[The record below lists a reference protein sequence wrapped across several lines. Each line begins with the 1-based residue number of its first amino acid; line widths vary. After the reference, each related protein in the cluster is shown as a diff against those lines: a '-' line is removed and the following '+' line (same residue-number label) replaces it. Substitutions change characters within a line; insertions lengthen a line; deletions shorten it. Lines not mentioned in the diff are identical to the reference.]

1 MRRRWASQMLA
12 VAIYAAHPGPA
23 AAQEAAGCAP
33 PPPAADAA
41 TAGSSVSWESV
52 ALLVSALAGIF
63 GYILEHRRTQAS
75 HARQLQEELEREE
88 RDAAESRQREA
99 HKTQLKRVETQ
110 MECFIQPWVVL
121 VSHLLVSTCEFA
133 SVVCR
138 DDAEKSSFAMMLG
151 ATEDNEIHKGA
162 ERVEKWNVA
171 RWMSGKVF
179 GDLLPDFVLQRIRS
193 EGAESP
199 LARRYR
205 RYVRHE
211 LFPILQRL
219 YDLISLH
226 GAAYNEPIAPEVY
239 LEMFSNS
246 YNLEWFKMQTRSWCL
261 VDLQVYTDQFRLIL
275 LEWDDGEFES
285 LTPEM
290 PFNGMGAM
298 YIGIKMQDLAGE
310 RQKELTGL
318 SVTSGAGGARGDL
331 ADEVKLLEQALEKK
345 GAEGKGAKV
354 HPSP

>member
-1 MRRRWASQMLA
+1 MRRRWANQLLA
-12 VAIYAAHPGPA
+12 VATCAQAAPA

-33 PPPAADAA
+33 PPSPAA
-41 TAGSSVSWESV
+41 GSDVSWESL
-52 ALLVSALAGIF
+52 ALLVSALAGIL

-110 MECFIQPWVVL
+110 MEVFIQPWVVM
-121 VSHLLVSTCEFA
+121 VSHLLVSTYEFA
-133 SVVCR
+133 AVVCR
-138 DDAEKSSFAMMLG
+138 DDAEKSSFAMLLG
-151 ATEDNEIHKGA
+151 ATEDNEIAKRS
-162 ERVEKWNVA
+162 ERVEKWQVA

-179 GDLLPDFVLQRIRS
+179 GDLLPDFVLERIRS
-193 EGAESP
+193 EGLESP

-246 YNLEWFKMQTRSWCL
+246 YNLEWFKIQTRSWCL

-275 LEWDDGEFES
+275 LEWDDGEFEA

-318 SVTSGAGGARGDL
+318 SITSGAGGARGDL
-331 ADEVKLLEQALEKK
+331 ADEIETLKK
-345 GAEGKGAKV
+345 VAKGGEGGGATV